1 MSTVDYTKYS
11 IDELLDV
18 KRSISPDTENYPAFI
33 AEFKS
38 REHEIAEYY
47 QKLEDEAFSFA
58 EHKIKLLGYLQL
70 LGGALIAI
78 YLLMALLGGTASL
91 LSVVFAVP
99 LIALNFIAGYALVK
113 ENKNLYWLSI
123 LNQALQ
129 VPSFAIGSVFV
140 NYSGL
145 GGAYIKFNIIP
156 EFVFGVTAKF
166 SPGFALQEYTGEL
179 AEQFVSIDVL
189 AVAFIFMLVKVKRG

>member
-1 MSTVDYTKYS
+1 MSTIDYTKYS
-11 IDELLDV
+11 IGELLDV

-38 REHEIAEYY
+38 REHEVAEYY

-58 EHKIKLLGYLQL
+58 EHKIKVLGYLQL
-70 LGGALIAI
+70 LGGALIGI
-78 YLLMALLGGTASL
+78 YLLMALINGSTSL
-91 LSVVFAVP
+91 LSTVIAVP
-99 LIALNFIAGYALVK
+99 LIALNIIAGYTLVK
-113 ENKNLYWLSI
+113 ENTKFYWLSI

-129 VPSFAIGSVFV
+129 VPSFAIGSVFL

-145 GGAYIKFNIIP
+145 GGAYIKFNNIP

-166 SPGFALQEYTGEL
+166 SPGFSLQEYTGVL
-179 AEQFVSIDVL
+179 AEQFISIDVL
-189 AVAFIFMLVKVKRG
+189 AIAFIAILVKVKRG